1 MRKFLVAVLASA
13 FVLSASSGVFASFS
27 GTSVRMQGINPN
39 LVGIVSDE
47 YSDALSINP
56 ADLLNVSGYRVYTN
70 MSNLYSGNTL
80 GNDRALNGTTTG
92 GLGSGQFLLGAF
104 GNPLSGILPDSQMGL
119 LYNSGSTLTAGVN
132 NLVGVLGLPTALG
145 ESVLNVTQQYD
156 KNNDGDYADP
166 DDWTLYRNQKA
177 NRELETFGSD
187 YDVLFAKKLF
197 GNIKLGAEVF
207 YDDADINGKPSSR
220 ESITASDYQQ
230 KTVNA
235 TPNKVTTHDYS
246 LNAKEDLKNNTMRLR
261 GGVRYGLLDNLTVGG
276 RVGVISTSQERKRES
291 TAKIKIDL
299 SQEVTADKGPITAEV
314 TAVDGDLET
323 LPGIFGVLGGAVT
336 AGFNWTGLVIT
347 DWGLFDTSTWQGIT
361 GDEVGSAKADGT
373 GVEFVADS
381 YYKVRNAT
389 LTGRINYQ
397 SIPQKLSA
405 NLSRPYYEV
414 YYTSN
419 AAVAGGIRKDSEDN
433 LRSYAV
439 SGDITNNNIA
449 LTLGGQADLKKNVI
463 LGFGA
468 IYSIGQVKTS
478 GNYTMTRKDITI
490 VDTDN
495 DGSVVN
501 DGVADSRK
509 TVEDTDTASFASE
522 TNTDQFQI
530 PIGLEMRPWKPFAVR
545 LGVTHTI
552 VRTKMTNT
560 SVIISDGLT
569 KTTEEKNGT
578 STITYEVTPGVVG
591 KKTGAETTAVN
602 TTIARTTQYY
612 YGIGYDWSENLSFD
626 ILGLSGAGTGAG
638 ILDLASWRIS
648 ATLKF

>member
-27 GTSVRMQGINPN
+27 GTSVRMQGINPS

-119 LYNSGSTLTAGVN
+119 LYNSGSTLAAGAN
-132 NLVGVLGLPTALG
+132 NLGGAG
-145 ESVLNVTQQYD
+145 ESVANVTQQD
-156 KNNDGDYADP
+156 DNNGDGDYADP
-166 DDWTLYRNQKA
+166 ADWTLYRNQKA

-207 YDDADINGKPSSR
+207 YDDADINGNSSSR

-230 KTVNA
+230 LTVNA
-235 TPNKVTTHDYS
+235 TPNVVTTHDYS
-246 LNAKEDLKNNTMRLR
+246 LNAREDLKNNTMRLR

-291 TAKIKIDL
+291 TAKINIDL
-299 SQEVTADKGPITAEV
+299 SQAVTANGDPITAEV
-314 TAVDGDLET
+314 TAVDGNLET

-336 AGFNWTGLVIT
+336 AGFDWTGGWPIRGT
-347 DWGLFDTSTWQGIT
+347 DWGLFNTATWQGIT

-381 YYKVRNAT
+381 YYKVRNVT

-433 LRSYAV
+433 LRSYAI

-501 DGVADSRK
+501 DGAADSRV

-552 VRTKMTNT
+552 VRTKTTNT
-560 SVIISDGLT
+560 SVIISDGLR
-569 KTTEEKNGT
+569 KTTTESNGA
-578 STITYEVTPGVVG
+578 SAIVYEATGGG
-591 KKTGAETTAVN
+591 KQTGAETTAVN
-602 TTIARTTQYY
+602 TTIARNTQYY